1 MPSVG
6 RSTLA
11 AVTPVGT
18 TVAVHHGSLARAACV
33 IGAPLTF
40 AAAWWLLASAP
51 EGGPTATWRIAHVL
65 FLFGLALM
73 LGAAS
78 FFYVLAREAGAR
90 FAGAALAM
98 VIAGAIGLAGNFT
111 LDLAAAQIAQ
121 SSADMD
127 RFFSTMTGDPLIRAL
142 FYTALPYLFYAGL
155 LVQVALVR
163 GHRGIARWAPVP
175 VAIGIVLLG
184 VERGV
189 GIPALA
195 VIAHAA
201 LVPGFAA
208 VARYA

>member
-1 MPSVG
+1 
-6 RSTLA
+6 
-11 AVTPVGT
+11 
-18 TVAVHHGSLARAACV
+18 
-33 IGAPLTF
+33 
-40 AAAWWLLASAP
+40 
-51 EGGPTATWRIAHVL
+51 
-65 FLFGLALM
+65 
-73 LGAAS
+73 
-78 FFYVLAREAGAR
+78 
-90 FAGAALAM
+90 
-98 VIAGAIGLAGNFT
+98 IGLAGNFT

-127 RFFSTMTGDPLIRAL
+127 RFFSTMTGDPLMRAL

-155 LVQVALVR
+155 LVQIALVR